1 MTQRVISSE
10 GCEDLRVLVSSWM
23 SRHGRVSDLSDMER
37 LAEEAQQ
44 VVGQCVL
51 EASLLAAGGR
61 ATYAGSSV
69 ACACGG
75 RARFVDYRARWV
87 KAACGEAR
95 IERAYYHCAPC
106 KRGTVPWDRAQGLT
120 ERVWSPRLKALVCQV
135 MGRLPYGEGVS
146 LLSELGVVKLEVS
159 SAEEIVAEVGS
170 RIRSEETRKRA
181 GFEAQQAQMLSCHL
195 LCDGDDPKPTPAFPV
210 RPVEGKRL
218 YIEMDAAKAHID
230 KDWHDVK
237 VGGVFTA
244 SPNSQGF
251 DTPKD
256 RSYLAAQQSAEE
268 FGWALRI
275 RAQEWG
281 QSAYPEVVFLADGAE
296 CLWKQAQTHF
306 PSAIHILD
314 FYHASEHLWALARSI
329 YRQDD
334 PNEKARGER
343 WAKDRVESLKRD
355 GPAPLIR
362 ALKRR
367 NGRTVAE
374 REALRRER
382 AYFTRNRHRM
392 QYHTYRAA
400 GMMIGSGPIEA
411 ACKVVVGQRLK
422 LAGMRW
428 SHSGADSILAIRTTL
443 LSRNQPLLQQM
454 ARAA

>member
-1 MTQRVISSE
+1 V
-10 GCEDLRVLVSSWM
+10 
-23 SRHGRVSDLSDMER
+23 HGGELASIEA

-44 VVGQCVL
+44 IVGQCVL
-51 EASLLAAGGR
+51 ETALLNAGGR
-61 ATYAGSSV
+61 ATYSGSSV

-75 RARFVDYRARWV
+75 RARFVGYRARWV

-106 KRGTVPWDRAQGLT
+106 KRGAVPWDRAQGLT

-146 LLSELGVVKLEVS
+146 LLSDLRMVELTVS
-159 SAEEIVAEVGS
+159 SAEEIVLEVGS
-170 RIRSEETRKRA
+170 RIRSEEERKRTA
-181 GFEAQQAQMLSCHL
+181 FEEQQAWVLSCKL
-195 LCDGDDPKPTPAFPV
+195 LCEETDSPPSPAFPV
-210 RPVEGKRL
+210 RAAQGERL

-230 KDWHDVK
+230 REWHDVK
-237 VGGVFTA
+237 VGGVFRVV
-244 SPNSQGF
+244 SNPDGF
-251 DTPKD
+251 DTPSAIG

-268 FGWALRI
+268 FGWALRV
-275 RAQEWG
+275 RAEEWG
-281 QSAYPEVVFLADGAE
+281 QSAYSEVVFLADGAE

-306 PSAIHILD
+306 PGATHILD
-314 FYHASEHLWALARSI
+314 FYHASEHIWTLARSL

-334 PNEKARGER
+334 PKEKLRGER
-343 WAKDRVESLKRD
+343 WAKERVDSLKRD

-367 NGRTVAE
+367 EGRTARE
-374 REALRRER
+374 REDIRRER
-382 AYFTRNRHRM
+382 AYFARNGHRM
-392 QYHTYRAA
+392 QYQTYRAA

-428 SHSGADSILAIRTTL
+428 ARAGADSILAIRTTL
-443 LSRNQPLLQQM
+443 LSGDQALLQQM
-454 ARAA
+454 ARAD